1 MCIYLNNKTNFNKKY
16 MNKSFKNLSCLLL
29 AIICLSIK
37 VKSTILKTTMSNS
50 IVFTPI
56 PDNYGLNKDKLN
68 NIQFSGVSK
77 VSLAGNYVIDISG
90 L

>member
-1 MCIYLNNKTNFNKKY
+1 
-16 MNKSFKNLSCLLL
+16 
-29 AIICLSIK
+29 
-37 VKSTILKTTMSNS
+37 MSNS